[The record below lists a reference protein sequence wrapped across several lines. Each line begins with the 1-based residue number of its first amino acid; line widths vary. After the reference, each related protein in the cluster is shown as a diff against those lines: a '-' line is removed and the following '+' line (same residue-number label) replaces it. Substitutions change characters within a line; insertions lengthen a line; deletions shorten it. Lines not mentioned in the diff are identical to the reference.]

1 MQTAALI
8 ALPRETLLKALAS
21 GGALVSVDAS
31 VTCREL
37 RDLFAEQPR
46 EKERLRVQAMCTA
59 MAEHSEDLAVQE
71 NACSALRAPRVWG
84 SLSSRRVAL
93 DAGAIGLIV
102 TAMRRHAE
110 SQYMAYIGCETLY
123 LAFMREA
130 LRDQDDSAA
139 RELMERMAEE
149 GVMEATVAALEA
161 FDRPVRLQQA
171 GLELIHSM
179 CSSHYQPCERRIR
192 RAVHAGAIEVGVAAL
207 WDEDANVRDN
217 ACWMLANVCCSRN
230 QLGAGQ
236 RAVAAGA
243 IEPLIDAIR
252 TLDDNEEA
260 IRAMLNIVSNCGVGA
275 QNEIREQ
282 IVAAG
287 GEECFRSLARE
298 RIRNASGPTGIL
310 RLCMY
315 FGFEVDVDDDDDDGD
330 D

>member
-1 MQTAALI
+1 
-8 ALPRETLLKALAS
+8 
-21 GGALVSVDAS
+21 
-31 VTCREL
+31 
-37 RDLFAEQPR
+37 
-46 EKERLRVQAMCTA
+46 
-59 MAEHSEDLAVQE
+59 
-71 NACSALRAPRVWG
+71 
-84 SLSSRRVAL
+84 
-93 DAGAIGLIV
+93 
-102 TAMRRHAE
+102 
-110 SQYMAYIGCETLY
+110 
-123 LAFMREA
+123 
-130 LRDQDDSAA
+130 
-139 RELMERMAEE
+139 
-149 GVMEATVAALEA
+149 
-161 FDRPVRLQQA
+161 
-171 GLELIHSM
+171 
-179 CSSHYQPCERRIR
+179 
-192 RAVHAGAIEVGVAAL
+192 
-207 WDEDANVRDN
+207 
-217 ACWMLANVCCSRN
+217 MLANVCCSRN

-260 IRAMLNIVSNCGVGA
+260 IRAMLNIVHNCGVGA